1 MRDERIEDRDQRS
14 EDKNA
19 GMKDMLE

>member
-19 GMKDMLE
+19 GMKDMLG